1 MRCFKRFLKS
11 LSGSLR
17 YDTVMNNDEH
27 KNNPMHGV
35 KLAQILEELEAHYG
49 WSELDRLIRINCFNS
64 NPSIKSCLKF
74 LRKTP
79 WARAKVEALY
89 LEMLKNQKE

>member
-1 MRCFKRFLKS
+1 
-11 LSGSLR
+11 
-17 YDTVMNNDEH
+17 MNNDEH

-35 KLAQILEELEAHYG
+35 KLTQILEELEAHYG
-49 WSELDRLIRINCFNS
+49 WAELDRLIRINCFNT

-89 LEMLKNQKE
+89 LEMLENQKEKETPSESD

>member
-1 MRCFKRFLKS
+1 
-11 LSGSLR
+11 
-17 YDTVMNNDEH
+17 MNTSEH
-27 KNNPMHGV
+27 KNNPMHGI
-35 KLAQILEELEAHYG
+35 KLVQILEELEQYYG
-49 WSELDRLIRINCFNS
+49 WETLDELIRINCFHS

-89 LEMLKNQKE
+89 LEMIKKRD

>member
-1 MRCFKRFLKS
+1 M
-11 LSGSLR
+11 GW
-17 YDTVMNNDEH
+17 YNTGMNENNEH

-35 KLAQILEELEAHYG
+35 KLVQVLEELEAHYG
-49 WSELDRLIRINCFNS
+49 WETLDRLIKINCFNS

-89 LEMLKNQKE
+89 LEMLKIKSDAS

>member
-1 MRCFKRFLKS
+1 M
-11 LSGSLR
+11 
-17 YDTVMNNDEH
+17 DNNQH

-35 KLAQILEELEAHYG
+35 KLQQILEELEAHYG
-49 WSELDRLIRINCFNS
+49 WDTLDRLIRINCFNS
-64 NPSIKSCLKF
+64 NPSVKSCLKF

-89 LEMLKNQKE
+89 VTMLQNKKEQAAPSEDD

>member
-1 MRCFKRFLKS
+1 MRCFKSFLKS

-35 KLAQILEELEAHYG
+35 KLVQVLEELEAHYG
-49 WSELDRLIRINCFNS
+49 WETLDSLIQINCFNS

-89 LEMLKNQKE
+89 LLMVKARD